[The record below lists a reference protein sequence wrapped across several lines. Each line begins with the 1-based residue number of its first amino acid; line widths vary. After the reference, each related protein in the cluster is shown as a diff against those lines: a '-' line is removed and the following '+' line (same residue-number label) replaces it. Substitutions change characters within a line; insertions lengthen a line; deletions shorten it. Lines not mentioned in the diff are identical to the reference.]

1 MENEVKWIF
10 YYYVERR
17 MLEKILQQYKDLI
30 KYSRYPIFELKNEF
44 PRISWENRIEFK
56 WFSAIFGIFAT
67 FLDAT
72 RILSSRNLAEKFQF
86 NQNQLKL

>member
-30 KYSRYPIFELKNEF
+30 KYSRYPIFELK
-44 PRISWENRIEFK
+44 
-56 WFSAIFGIFAT
+56 
-67 FLDAT
+67 
-72 RILSSRNLAEKFQF
+72 
-86 NQNQLKL
+86 